1 MQDWIAP
8 DPVSLHAQ
16 ARPEKTALVDLAT
29 GRRWTY
35 RALDEAIGK
44 ACGVLDALGLR
55 PGDRLA
61 AIARNS
67 ADLAIALKACL
78 RSGVIFTP
86 LNWRLAPAELDAILA
101 DCTPALI
108 LTDGA
113 AVGFTPPEG
122 AGVLEVGAFAAR
134 CEAAEPAGRGP
145 ARDAGEPCVILYT
158 SGTSG
163 TPKGVI
169 LTPQTLFFTGVNFG
183 VLGHVTS
190 DSVFLAESPM
200 FHVIGLVTSFWPPLL
215 QGGTVLVSPGF
226 DPATT
231 NARLADRA
239 LGITHYFCVPQMA
252 AALRGADGFAPE
264 NWSLKALFTGG
275 GPNPPANI
283 RWWLDRGVAMVDGY
297 GMTEAGTILGM
308 PLDPALIS
316 AHAGAVGQ
324 AGPATAIRIVDAEER
339 DVPDGT
345 AGEIIVKGPHVTP
358 GYWNRPT
365 ERASAF
371 TPDGWLRT
379 GDIAVRD
386 AQGFVTIIDRRKDMF
401 ISGGE
406 NVYPAE
412 VEFALTEHPGVSAA
426 AVLGVPDTRWG
437 EVGHAFVILE
447 PGFAGG
453 GDELRAHCE
462 ARLARFKVPKTFQIV
477 DALPRTATGKI
488 RKNRLRESLVP

>member
-1 MQDWIAP
+1 MQDWLAP
-8 DPVSLHAQ
+8 DPVGLHAQ

-35 RALDEAIGK
+35 KALDEVIGR
-44 ACGVLDALGLR
+44 ACAALGALGLR

-67 ADLAIALKACL
+67 ADLAIVLKACL

-108 LTDGA
+108 LIDGA

-122 AGVLEVGAFAAR
+122 AGVLEVGAFTAR
-134 CEAAEPAGRGP
+134 CEAAEPAPRGP

-215 QGGTVLVSPGF
+215 QGGMVLVSPGF

-252 AALRGADGFAPE
+252 AALREADGFAPE

-283 RWWLDRGVAMVDGY
+283 RWWLGRGVAMVDGY

-308 PLDPALIS
+308 PLDPALIA

-324 AGPATAIRIVDAEER
+324 AGPATAIRIVDAESR

-345 AGEIIVKGPHVTP
+345 AGEIIVKGLHVTP
-358 GYWNRPT
+358 GYWNRAN
-365 ERASAF
+365 ERDSAF

-386 AQGFVTIIDRRKDMF
+386 ADGFVTIVDRRKDMF

-412 VEFALTEHPGVSAA
+412 IEFALTEHPAVLAA
-426 AVLGVPDTRWG
+426 AVLGVPDARWG
-437 EVGHAFVILE
+437 EVGHAFVILKAE
-447 PGFAGG
+447 YEEVER
-453 GDELRAHCE
+453 ELRAHCE

-477 DALPRTATGKI
+477 DDLPRTSTGKI
-488 RKNRLRESLVP
+488 RKNRLRESLAT